1 MHECTC
7 ICVYVMSVRTYIC
20 VCMSVRV
27 YMCMHECTCIYV
39 YA

>member
-1 MHECTC
+1 MCMHECTC
-7 ICVYVMSVRTYIC
+7 ICVYVMSVC
-20 VCMSVRV
+20 GRV